1 MSRNLAKNK
10 TFTVIT
16 SLLAV
21 GASDNP
27 CSETFAG
34 PVAFSDPES
43 RALRDFYEARKDD
56 IKVYLAFHSYG
67 QYILS
72 PWGYTY
78 DHVHNF
84 DQLMQIG
91 NIVINCNNCCNSS
104 FNDLC
109 PFLGVGNA
117 AAAAII
123 ERYGTNYTVGS
134 TAETLCTNSI
144 FFY

>member
-1 MSRNLAKNK
+1 MSEWSFCKKINKFHAHNL
-10 TFTVIT
+10 
-16 SLLAV
+16 LGV

-27 CSETFAG
+27 CSETHAG

-78 DHVHNF
+78 DHVHNY

-91 NIVINCNNCCNSS
+91 KMIVHEFMLRMDKEMTLPKSKLRCQRQRHISFLSTSS
-104 FNDLC
+104 SIPSSNDL
-109 PFLGVGNA
+109 
-117 AAAAII
+117 
-123 ERYGTNYTVGS
+123 
-134 TAETLCTNSI
+134 
-144 FFY
+144 